1 MGSSSTKVYAR
12 DAVVEQARGVLA
24 ERFGTEV
31 ATADRILCDVA
42 RAQKRTVAEL
52 SRAVV
57 ESCTNDDTPLPRRLY
72 TTGDANQ
79 RRGLSRRTKGET

>member
-1 MGSSSTKVYAR
+1 MGSNSTNVYDR

-24 ERFGTEV
+24 ERFGTDV

-52 SRAVV
+52 AGAVV
-57 ESCTNDDTPLPRRLY
+57 ESCTNDDKPLPRRLY
-72 TTGDANQ
+72 GGAINNAA
-79 RRGLSRRTKGET
+79 

>member
-1 MGSSSTKVYAR
+1 MGSISRNVYAR

-24 ERFGTEV
+24 ERFGTDV

-42 RAQKRTVAEL
+42 RAQNRAVPEL
-52 SRAVV
+52 ARAVV

-72 TTGDANQ
+72 T
-79 RRGLSRRTKGET
+79 KGEPINDAA

>member
-1 MGSSSTKVYAR
+1 MGSSATNVYAR

-24 ERFGTEV
+24 ERFGTDV
-31 ATADRILCDVA
+31 AIADRILCDVA

-52 SRAVV
+52 ARAVV

-72 TTGDANQ
+72 TNGEAINDAA
-79 RRGLSRRTKGET
+79 

>member
-1 MGSSSTKVYAR
+1 MGSSSTNVYPR

-24 ERFGTEV
+24 ERFGIDV

-52 SRAVV
+52 AGAVV
-57 ESCTNDDTPLPRRLY
+57 ESCTNDGTPLPRRLY
-72 TTGDANQ
+72 TTSDAINDAA
-79 RRGLSRRTKGET
+79 

>member
-1 MGSSSTKVYAR
+1 MGSRATNVYAR

-24 ERFGTEV
+24 ERFGTDV
-31 ATADRILCDVA
+31 AIADRILCDVA

-52 SRAVV
+52 AQSVV

-72 TTGDANQ
+72 TNGEAINDAA
-79 RRGLSRRTKGET
+79 